1 MSGRQYHVLLLLWVS
16 CLVTGLLLA
25 FAAYQSGPLPGD
37 LALSRALQQTL
48 PPAGTLGSLFGVLG
62 DAAWVL
68 PVAAVLVAILTRRWR
83 PVVLLLV
90 AALGAT
96 FVAEVILAP
105 IVERPRPSENFVRV
119 YDRAGGYGYPSGTSM
134 MTIATLGAVAHLI
147 RRPGRLGTALVA
159 AIGVLIVLIGLSRVH
174 AGAHWVSD
182 VLGGWLLGIAWLLPA
197 HVLYQQARRDRQA
210 NWQERSE
217 STR

>member
-1 MSGRQYHVLLLLWVS
+1 MGGWQPRMLVVLWAT
-16 CLVTGLLLA
+16 CLVAGLLLA

-37 LALSRALQQTL
+37 LALGRALQRAL
-48 PPAGTLGSLFGVLG
+48 PHAGAAGSLLGVLG
-62 DAAWVL
+62 DAAWIL
-68 PVAAVLVAILTRRWR
+68 PVTAVLVGILTRQWR

-105 IVERPRPSENFVRV
+105 IVERPRPSDALIRV
-119 YDRAGGYGYPSGTSM
+119 YDRAGGYGFPSGTSM
-134 MTIATLGAVAHLI
+134 MALATLGAVAHLV
-147 RRPGRLGTALVA
+147 RRPGRIGTALVA
-159 AIGVLIVLIGLSRVH
+159 AIGVLTVLIGLSRVH

-182 VLGGWLLGIAWLLPA
+182 VLGGWLLGTAWLLPVLA
-197 HVLYQQARRDRQA
+197 LYQRARRNNPAGQ
-210 NWQERSE
+210 QERSE